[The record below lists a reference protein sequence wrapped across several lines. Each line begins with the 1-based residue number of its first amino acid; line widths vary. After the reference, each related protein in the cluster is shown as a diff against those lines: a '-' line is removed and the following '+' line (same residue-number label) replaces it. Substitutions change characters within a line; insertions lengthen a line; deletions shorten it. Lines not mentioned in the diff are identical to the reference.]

1 MVSGGNTADLCS
13 PTESSRKAGTWDVW
27 ASGKEGPSKKKKE
40 KRKGLTVGREG
51 PGGEVSTSP
60 YSPQAAYWGVKPL
73 TSPSS
78 VPPMGRAIPHGASGR
93 NRPGKDKGT
102 LMVVL

>member
-1 MVSGGNTADLCS
+1 MVTGGNTADLCS

-27 ASGKEGPSKKKKE
+27 ASGKDSKKKKE
-40 KRKGLTVGREG
+40 KKNKGLTVSRER

-60 YSPQAAYWGVKPL
+60 YSPLAAYWGVKPL

-78 VPPMGRAIPHGASGR
+78 VPAMGRAIPHGASG
-93 NRPGKDKGT
+93 GT
-102 LMVVL
+102 GGQAKTRGP